1 MPATPT
7 RRQRL
12 RAELLDEAR
21 SAARRLLAEHGVDGV
36 TMVAV
41 AKEVGIA
48 GPGMYRYFD
57 GRPGLL
63 VAVYDDTM
71 DELAAY
77 LDAVVAR
84 QPDDDPVARLHAAT
98 HALFVWC
105 RGHRNEFDFLLGADA
120 QQAAGT
126 GQGTGTGPGR
136 PHFVHRLGAVFLPAF
151 AALWRAGVPFPAD
164 VGPGL
169 AAELDAYRVVLLRDA
184 PGVAD
189 DVPVGVVHAVVGF
202 WRQVYGLLCM
212 VAYDRLDQAFGTFD
226 ALFDD
231 MMRGFLASLRLEP
244 SPGVRLVE
252 P

>member
-21 SAARRLLAEHGVDGV
+21 SAARRLLSEHGVDGV

-57 GRPGLL
+57 GRPALL
-63 VAVYDDTM
+63 AAVYDDTM
-71 DELAAY
+71 DELTAY
-77 LDAVVAR
+77 LDVVVGR
-84 QPDDDPVARLHAAT
+84 QPDGDPVARLHAAT

-105 RGHRNEFDFLLGADA
+105 RGHRNEFDLLLGADA
-120 QQAAGT
+120 QQAADAS
-126 GQGTGTGPGR
+126 TGPGR
-136 PHFVHRLGAVFLPAF
+136 PHFVHRLGPVFLPAF

-164 VGPGL
+164 VAPGL
-169 AAELDAYRVVLLRDA
+169 AAELDAYRAVLLGDA

-189 DVPVGVVHAVVGF
+189 DVPVGVVHTVVGF

-212 VAYDRLDQAFGTFD
+212 VAYDQLDHAFGTFD

-231 MMRGFLASLRLEP
+231 MMRGLLASLGLEP